1 MVDPPRLASPQSRLL
16 TKRQLSDMALGVREL
31 SKHLGGI
38 RIKLNVRRIFI
49 LTKAYDEDLIDNTR
63 ELAQWLLSP
72 DRGTPYTV

>member
-1 MVDPPRLASPQSRLL
+1 
-16 TKRQLSDMALGVREL
+16 MALGVREL

-38 RIKLNVRRIFI
+38 RMKLNVRRIFI

-72 DRGTPYTV
+72 DRGTSYTV